1 MYLDSGPPPLPF
13 FQGGYM
19 VDLTVLVKSVLE
31 THKNDADCKPG
42 CQHADC
48 PEYRIASDWQR
59 QHQDLCKAWRN
70 RTGKEIFL
78 VRKFACA
85 ICSEKD
91 TGLICVECIAD
102 VQKGEDLEAKE
113 EEVRSDMAIEEMAN
127 G

>member
-1 MYLDSGPPPLPF
+1 
-13 FQGGYM
+13 M

-31 THKNDADCKPG
+31 TGDKESDV
-42 CQHADC
+42 
-48 PEYRIASDWQR
+48 YRIASDWLR
-59 QHQDLCKAWRN
+59 QHQDLCHAWKN
-70 RTGKEIFL
+70 RTGKEVFL

-102 VQKGEDLEAKE
+102 AQRGDSNAV
-113 EEVRSDMAIEEMAN
+113 EEMAVLEDMSN

>member
-1 MYLDSGPPPLPF
+1 MINT
-13 FQGGYM
+13 M
-19 VDLTVLVKSVLE
+19 AIVKSVLDA
-31 THKNDADCKPG
+31 HKNDADCKPG

-48 PEYRIASDWQR
+48 PEYRIANDWLR
-59 QHQDLCKAWRN
+59 QHQDLIRAWKN

-91 TGLICVECIAD
+91 TGLICAECIAD
-102 VQKGEDLEAKE
+102 AQRGDSHAQEEISVLED
-113 EEVRSDMAIEEMAN
+113 MAN

>member
-1 MYLDSGPPPLPF
+1 
-13 FQGGYM
+13 M

-31 THKNDADCKPG
+31 AHKETEEG
-42 CQHADC
+42 CWACENWGELSAEGREWPCD
-48 PEYRIASDWQR
+48 PYRIASDWVR
-59 QHQDLCKAWRN
+59 QHQDLCKAWKN
-70 RTGKEIFL
+70 RSGKEVFL

-102 VQKGEDLEAKE
+102 AQRGEDIESKEAI
-113 EEVRSDMAIEEMAN
+113 VEEMAN